1 MTPVITYVS
10 QNQELLRKQNR
21 TLFFLRKKNAK
32 ITQVQYILSTPKWY
46 TALKANT
53 DFTESSI
60 TKST

>member
-10 QNQELLRKQNR
+10 QNQERLSKQKR
-21 TLFFLRKKNAK
+21 TLFFLPKKNAK
-32 ITQVQYILSTPKWY
+32 ITQVPYILSAPKWY
-46 TALKANT
+46 TTLKTNT